1 MFNKEQTRIL
11 IDIVNKDLDITR
23 LKILNDD
30 DILEQNYLITLQGV
44 RNMLENHFTDII
56 NPFNRK
62 DKYKWLHKTI
72 LIKIW
77 LL

>member
-1 MFNKEQTRIL
+1 MKMFSKEQTRIL

-30 DILEQNYLITLQGV
+30 DLLEQNHLIILQGV

-62 DKYKWLHKTI
+62 DKND
-72 LIKIW
+72 
-77 LL
+77 